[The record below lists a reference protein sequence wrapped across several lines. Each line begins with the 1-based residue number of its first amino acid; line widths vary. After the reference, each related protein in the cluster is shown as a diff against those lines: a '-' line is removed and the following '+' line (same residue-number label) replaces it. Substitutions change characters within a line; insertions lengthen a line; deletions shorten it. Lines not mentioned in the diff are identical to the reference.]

1 MGTATTKKVN
11 LVEIVKRQVIF
22 VARLPYRGQHEDWY
36 GFRQD
41 SQCLILLLDIEHSFG
56 CFSEK
61 GSSLERSPYL

>member
-61 GSSLERSPYL
+61 GQQFQIQIV